1 MREVSAPG
9 LLSLAI
15 AVILGAARATPVIW
29 MIAPLG
35 GPRLNPTVRIGFAL
49 LLAGLAAPALASAA
63 GASTLASVSAS
74 GLALL
79 LAREVFV
86 GFCLGFVGSAPFRA
100 AEIAGRVADTVRGAN
115 IAEVL
120 VPTADERSSPLGVL
134 YLLVATTIFLGIGGV
149 PRFLEALLDSFQ
161 TLPVVQS
168 APVGGAAFGATTAR
182 QVALVVI
189 SASARLIATGLAL
202 AAPVVVACLLADLAL
217 GLIARA
223 AREVP
228 VYFLG
233 LPLKALLSVAI
244 VLLGLAA
251 LCTAF
256 TRGTGA
262 WLQLVRGIAPALAP
276 RP

>member
-1 MREVSAPG
+1 MLGATTPAPG
-9 LLSLAI
+9 LLSFAI
-15 AVILGAARATPVIW
+15 AIVLGAARATPVIW

-49 LLAGLAAPALASAA
+49 LLAALAAPALAPSTGPSA
-63 GASTLASVSAS
+63 LAAVSAPV
-74 GLALL
+74 LALL

-86 GFCLGFVGSAPFRA
+86 GFCLGFVGAAPFRA

-120 VPTADERSSPLGVL
+120 VPTSDERASPLGAL
-134 YLLVATTIFLGIGGV
+134 YLLIATTIFFAIGGV
-149 PRFLEALLDSFQ
+149 PRFLDALLESFRV
-161 TLPVVQS
+161 L
-168 APVGGAAFGATTAR
+168 PVGGVAFGAPVAR
-182 QVALVVI
+182 RVALVVV
-189 SASARLIATGLAL
+189 SASARLIAAGLAL

-217 GLIARA
+217 GFIARA

-244 VLLGLAA
+244 ILLGLAA
-251 LCTAF
+251 LSAAF
-256 TRGTGA
+256 TGAGAAVWLDLLRG
-262 WLQLVRGIAPALAP
+262 VAPALAP

>member
-1 MREVSAPG
+1 MREASAPG

-15 AVILGAARATPVIW
+15 AVMLGAARATPVIW

-49 LLAGLAAPALASAA
+49 LLAGLAAPALASAS
-63 GASTLASVSAS
+63 GASTLAAVSAS

-86 GFCLGFVGSAPFRA
+86 GFCLGFVGAAPFRA

-120 VPTADERSSPLGVL
+120 VPTADERSSPLGAL
-134 YLLVATTIFLGIGGV
+134 YLLIATTIFLGIGGV
-149 PRFLEALLDSFQ
+149 PRFLDALLDSFQ
-161 TLPVVQS
+161 TLPV
-168 APVGGAAFGATTAR
+168 AGGAFGAATAR
-182 QVALVVI
+182 QVALVVV
-189 SASARLIATGLAL
+189 SASGRLIAAGLAL

-276 RP
+276 HP